1 MKKVNFKWLVVLC
14 MVLGFA
20 TIAKAQIY
28 SSEDCFYSKEG
39 SSSVQYVVK
48 FEYAQ
53 DRVWL
58 KSVSHSTVRSNL
70 AKSEDFYENEVWT
83 DGKNSVTMYEYDS
96 NRSTSAREVYKRVSK
111 KAIYSEQCWW
121 NNGGESGIGN
131 CKKFGFGGAQGCGR
145 HGYTELGTNYVAFS
159 KDKSSFIKWYEKK
172 DNYDGQIQNRTD
184 YTRVPKEDL
193 LPKAVN
199 DDFLH

>member
-1 MKKVNFKWLVVLC
+1 MKSVKYLVMLVCMTLGLVNV
-14 MVLGFA
+14 
-20 TIAKAQIY
+20 AKAQIY

-39 SSSVQYVVK
+39 SSSVEYVVK

-53 DRVWL
+53 DRAWL
-58 KSVSHSTVRSNL
+58 KNVSHSTVRKNL

-83 DGKNSVTMYEYDS
+83 DGKNLVKMYEYDS
-96 NRSTSAREVYKRVSK
+96 YRSTSVREVYKRTEVVYNFS
-111 KAIYSEQCWW
+111 W
-121 NNGGESGIGN
+121 NCMYCTGLNGG
-131 CKKFGFGGAQGCGR
+131 ACGR
-145 HGYTELGTNYVAFS
+145 HGKKTTYKYVAFS
-159 KDKSSFIKWYEKK
+159 KDKSTFIMWDEREN
-172 DNYDGQIQNRTD
+172 NYDGKTENMKN

>member
-1 MKKVNFKWLVVLC
+1 MKKMNFKWLIVLC
-14 MVLGFA
+14 MTLGFA
-20 TIAKAQIY
+20 TMAKAQIY

-96 NRSTSAREVYKRVSK
+96 YRSTSAREVYKRETTKTVYINAFGQRNS
-111 KAIYSEQCWW
+111 AHTYI
-121 NNGGESGIGN
+121 GGLDSGYYVN
-131 CKKFGFGGAQGCGR
+131 EKTGAFD
-145 HGYTELGTNYVAFS
+145 YVAFS
-159 KDKSSFIKWYEKK
+159 KDKSTYIMWHEPKN
-172 DNYDGQIQNRTD
+172 NYDGKTENMRN

>member
-1 MKKVNFKWLVVLC
+1 MKSVKYLVMLVCMTLGLVNV
-14 MVLGFA
+14 
-20 TIAKAQIY
+20 AKAQIY

-48 FEYAQ
+48 FEGN
-53 DRVWL
+53 RVWL

-70 AKSEDFYENEVWT
+70 AKSEDFYEKEVWT
-83 DGKNSVTMYEYDS
+83 DGKNNVKMYEYDS
-96 NRSTSAREVYKRVSK
+96 YRSTSAREVYKAENK
-111 KAIYSEQCWW
+111 KAIYR
-121 NNGGESGIGN
+121 
-131 CKKFGFGGAQGCGR
+131 GGAPFFCQFCGLYGPGCGS
-145 HGYTELGTNYVAFS
+145 HGYEIIGYFYVAFS

-172 DNYDGQIQNRTD
+172 DNYDGQIKNRED
-184 YTRVPKEDL
+184 FTRVPKEDL

>member
-1 MKKVNFKWLVVLC
+1 MYFKWLVVLC

-48 FEYAQ
+48 FEYFQ

-58 KSVSHSTVRSNL
+58 KSVSHSTVRTNL
-70 AKSEDFYENEVWT
+70 AKSEDFYEDEVWT

-96 NRSTSAREVYKRVSK
+96 YRSTSAREVYKKETTRSVYIN
-111 KAIYSEQCWW
+111 AFGQR
-121 NNGGESGIGN
+121 NGVHTYVGGMDSGYYIQE
-131 CKKFGFGGAQGCGR
+131 KTGAFD
-145 HGYTELGTNYVAFS
+145 YVAFS
-159 KDKSSFIKWYEKK
+159 KDKVSFIKWHEPKN
-172 DNYDGQIQNRTD
+172 NYDGKIQNKQE
-184 YTRVPKEDL
+184 YSIVPKEDL

>member
-1 MKKVNFKWLVVLC
+1 MRTKNIRWVLLLC
-14 MVLGFA
+14 MAFG
-20 TIAKAQIY
+20 IASVAKTQIY

-39 SSSVQYVVK
+39 SSSVSYVVK
-48 FEYAQ
+48 FEYSK

-96 NRSTSAREVYKRVSK
+96 QRSTSAREVYKTETYK
-111 KAIYSEQCWW
+111 YIYDPNCFQCQLGW
-121 NNGGESGIGN
+121 GVGV
-131 CKKFGFGGAQGCGR
+131 GCGA
-145 HGYTELGTNYVAFS
+145 HGKKTTGFKYVAFS
-159 KDKSSFIKWYEKK
+159 TDGKISSFIMWQEKK
-172 DNYDGQIQNRTD
+172 DNYDGEIKNRQD
-184 YTRVPKEDL
+184 YTRVPKDDL

-199 DDFLH
+199 DDFLY

>member
-1 MKKVNFKWLVVLC
+1 MKKLNFKWLVVLC

-39 SSSVQYVVK
+39 SSSVEYVVK
-48 FEYAQ
+48 FDYSN

-58 KSVSHSTVRSNL
+58 KKVSHSTVRKNL
-70 AKSEDFYENEVWT
+70 AKSEDFYEDEVWT
-83 DGKNSVTMYEYDS
+83 DGKNSVEMFEYDS
-96 NRSTSAREVYKRVSK
+96 DRSTSAREVYKRADYTNIIDPNCAYCRARNWGSSWPTSCGAHGK
-111 KAIYSEQCWW
+111 KVIRYD
-121 NNGGESGIGN
+121 
-131 CKKFGFGGAQGCGR
+131 
-145 HGYTELGTNYVAFS
+145 YVAFS
-159 KDKSSFIKWYEKK
+159 TDHNIPSFIRWYEPK
-172 DNYDGQIQNRTD
+172 DNYDGQIKNRVD
-184 YTRVPKEDL
+184 YSRVPKEDL

>member
-1 MKKVNFKWLVVLC
+1 MNFKWLIVLC
-14 MVLGFA
+14 MTLGFA
-20 TIAKAQIY
+20 TMAKAQIY

-39 SSSVQYVVK
+39 SSSVEYVVK
-48 FEYAQ
+48 FEYFQ

-96 NRSTSAREVYKRVSK
+96 YRSTSAREVYKKGTSITKYYFGIYEVSSF
-111 KAIYSEQCWW
+111 AGW
-121 NNGGESGIGN
+121 NRCETIDT
-131 CKKFGFGGAQGCGR
+131 GFD
-145 HGYTELGTNYVAFS
+145 YVAFS
-159 KDKSSFIKWYEKK
+159 KDKVSFIKWHEPKN
-172 DNYDGQIQNRTD
+172 NYDGKIQNKQE
-184 YTRVPKEDL
+184 YSIVPKEDL

-199 DDFLH
+199 DDFLD

>member
-1 MKKVNFKWLVVLC
+1 MKKMNFKWLVVLC
-14 MVLGFA
+14 MAMGIS
-20 TIAKAQIY
+20 TMAKAQIY

-39 SSSVQYVVK
+39 SSSVEYVVK
-48 FEYAQ
+48 FEYSK

-58 KSVSHSTVRSNL
+58 KGVSHSTVRSNL

-83 DGKNSVTMYEYDS
+83 DGKNFVRMYEYDS
-96 NRSTSAREVYKRVSK
+96 YRSTSAREVYKRTEVS
-111 KAIYSEQCWW
+111 YNFNWNCMYCVSQC
-121 NNGGESGIGN
+121 S
-131 CKKFGFGGAQGCGR
+131 GCGA
-145 HGYTELGTNYVAFS
+145 HGKKTTYKYVAFS
-159 KDKSSFIKWYEKK
+159 KDMSSFIMWDEREN
-172 DNYDGQIQNRTD
+172 NYDGKTENMKN

>member
-1 MKKVNFKWLVVLC
+1 MKNIKYLVVLLC
-14 MVLGFA
+14 MTLGLA
-20 TIAKAQIY
+20 NVAKAQIY

-53 DRVWL
+53 DRAWL

-70 AKSEDFYENEVWT
+70 AKSKDFYEDEVWT

-96 NRSTSAREVYKRVSK
+96 YRSTSAREVYKRETTKSVYIN
-111 KAIYSEQCWW
+111 AFGQR
-121 NNGGESGIGN
+121 NGAHTYYWGGGSDSGYYVN
-131 CKKFGFGGAQGCGR
+131 EKTGAFD
-145 HGYTELGTNYVAFS
+145 YVAFS
-159 KDKSSFIKWYEKK
+159 KDKSTFIMWHEPKN
-172 DNYDGQIQNRTD
+172 NYDGKTENMKN

-199 DDFLH
+199 DDFLD